1 MGGGRGET
9 ATPLLFVST
18 LAALPHTAH
27 PTHHAHPMCPFRP
40 MRWLVVVASRRRTR
54 SWRNVKG
61 AGGEL
66 WLGLVI
72 GLAAAALPA
81 AKSGRRPSRPRRKRL
96 RSSDAGGSDVLRRGG
111 DRDVTAAGCS
121 HPPGGRIH
129 IFHIFLVFKYEKNI
143 KKISKKYQSGTG
155 VGAMVIPRSPPTSV
169 GVSLEMRRHA
179 RSQARGR
186 RIDSNHTCAH
196 AHARP
201 IITYAHAGGQALAP
215 RDVGRHSCD

>member
-1 MGGGRGET
+1 MG
-9 ATPLLFVST
+9 ATCYAEVGIG
-18 LAALPHTAH
+18 
-27 PTHHAHPMCPFRP
+27 M
-40 MRWLVVVASRRRTR
+40 SRRRGVPT
-54 SWRNVKG
+54 
-61 AGGEL
+61 
-66 WLGLVI
+66 
-72 GLAAAALPA
+72 
-81 AKSGRRPSRPRRKRL
+81 
-96 RSSDAGGSDVLRRGG
+96 
-111 DRDVTAAGCS
+111 
-121 HPPGGRIH
+121 HPGGGY
-129 IFHIFLVFKYEKNI
+129 IFSYVLVFKYEKYQKHI
-143 KKISKKYQSGTG
+143 KQYQSGTG

>member
-129 IFHIFLVFKYEKNI
+129 IFHILGYLNMKNI
-143 KKISKKYQSGTG
+143 KHIKKIPIGDRGGCDGDTKIASDERRRQSGDAQTRALTG
-155 VGAMVIPRSPPTSV
+155 PRAANRQQPHLRPRTRTPHNH
-169 GVSLEMRRHA
+169 LR
-179 RSQARGR
+179 ARGR
-186 RIDSNHTCAH
+186 ASACA
-196 AHARP
+196 ARRGS
-201 IITYAHAGGQALAP
+201 TQL
-215 RDVGRHSCD
+215 

>member
-129 IFHIFLVFKYEKNI
+129 IFHLFGYLNMENI
-143 KKISKKYQSGTG
+143 KKYQKYQSGTG

>member
-129 IFHIFLVFKYEKNI
+129 IFHIVGYLNMG
-143 KKISKKYQSGTG
+143 KYQTHIKNTNRGPGWVRWRYQDRLRRAS
-155 VGAMVIPRSPPTSV
+155 ASV
-169 GVSLEMRRHA
+169 WR
-179 RSQARGR
+179 
-186 RIDSNHTCAH
+186 CADTR
-196 AHARP
+196 AHRP
-201 IITYAHAGGQALAP
+201 AGGESTATTLAP
-215 RDVGRHSCD
+215 THTHAP